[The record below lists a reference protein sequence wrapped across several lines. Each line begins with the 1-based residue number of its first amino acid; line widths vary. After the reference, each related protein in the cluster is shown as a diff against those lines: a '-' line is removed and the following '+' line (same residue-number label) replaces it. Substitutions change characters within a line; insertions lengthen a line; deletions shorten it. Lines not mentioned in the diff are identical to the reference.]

1 MSSQSLAVSTT
12 SAPKA
17 DGECRILI
25 VEDEPDVANA
35 LKRVIEASGRY
46 RVRILLAAEA
56 IDAEI
61 AERLPDLV
69 FTDLMMQ
76 RVDGLEVLRRIK
88 WRAPDLPVVVVSA
101 FSTIENAVAA
111 VKHGA
116 FDFLP
121 KPFKPEAVELILAK
135 VAREHGLLHR
145 VREARA
151 RDPDLLAIQGESQ
164 TMRRLRDWVLKVRDV
179 GTSVLIEGES
189 GTGKELVARALH
201 AGKGPFVAVNMAT
214 IADSLAESE
223 LFGHRKG
230 AFTGATSDR
239 RGLVAEAH
247 GGTLFLD
254 EINATSP
261 ASQARLLR
269 VIQERKVRPLGST
282 AEIPVEFRLIAATN
296 QPLEDLVQHGA
307 FRRDLLHRLN
317 TLHVRV
323 PPLREHRED
332 IPVLV
337 EHFLGRYSRAHNR
350 SARRLSPE
358 AMAAYMRADWPGNV
372 RELENAVEQAVI
384 LCPERVSVIPLEALP
399 PSLGG
404 QGWMF
409 EEHDGS
415 GRGEPRNRTLAE
427 VELHYI
433 LAVLRQAGGNKSE
446 AARILGIGY
455 KTLLRKLT
463 SLDGE

>member
-1 MSSQSLAVSTT
+1 MAPAA
-12 SAPKA
+12 SAP
-17 DGECRILI
+17 ESEWRRILI

-35 LKRVIEASGRY
+35 LKRVIEASGAY
-46 RVRILLAAEA
+46 NVRVLLTADA
-56 IDAEI
+56 IDGELSASP
-61 AERLPDLV
+61 PDLV
-69 FTDLMMQ
+69 FTDLMMP
-76 RVDGLEVLRRIK
+76 RIDGLEVLRRIK
-88 WRAPDLPVVVVSA
+88 RREPDLPVVVVSA
-101 FSTIENAVAA
+101 YSTIENAVAA
-111 VKHGA
+111 VKDGA
-116 FDFLP
+116 FDFLA

-135 VAREHGLLHR
+135 AAREHGLLHR

-151 RDPDLLAIQGESQ
+151 RDPDLLAIQGESP
-164 TMRRLRDWVLKVRDV
+164 TIRRLRDWVLKVRDV
-179 GTSVLIEGES
+179 GASVLIEGES

-230 AFTGATSDR
+230 AYTGATSDR
-239 RGLVAEAH
+239 RGLVVEAH

-254 EINATSP
+254 EVNATSP
-261 ASQARLLR
+261 ATQAKLLR
-269 VIQERKVRPLGST
+269 VIQERRVRPLGAT

-296 QPLEDLVQHGA
+296 QSLEELVHGGG
-307 FRRDLLHRLN
+307 FRRDLLHRIN

-372 RELENAVEQAVI
+372 RELENTVEQAVI
-384 LCPERVSVIPLEALP
+384 LCPERVSEIPLEALP

-409 EEHDGS
+409 EDTDS
-415 GRGEPRNRTLAE
+415 AGRDDARNRTLAE

-455 KTLLRKLT
+455 KTLLRKLA
-463 SLDGE
+463 SLDSE

>member
-1 MSSQSLAVSTT
+1 MSSQSLAAPAT
-12 SAPKA
+12 SAA
-17 DGECRILI
+17 ESERRRILI

-35 LKRVIEASGRY
+35 LKRVIEASGAY
-46 RVRILLAAEA
+46 SVRVLLTADA
-56 IDAEI
+56 IEG
-61 AERLPDLV
+61 ELSPSPPDLV
-69 FTDLMMQ
+69 FTDLMMP
-76 RVDGLEVLRRIK
+76 RIDGLEVLRRIK
-88 WRAPDLPVVVVSA
+88 RREPDLPVVVVSA
-101 FSTIENAVAA
+101 YSTIENAVAA
-111 VKHGA
+111 VKDGA

-135 VAREHGLLHR
+135 AAREHGLLHR

-151 RDPDLLAIQGESQ
+151 RDPDLLAIQGDSP
-164 TMRRLRDWVLKVRDV
+164 TMRRLREWVLKVRDV
-179 GTSVLIEGES
+179 GANVLIEGES

-214 IADSLAESE
+214 IADNLAESE
-223 LFGHRKG
+223 LFGHRRG

-239 RGLVAEAH
+239 RGLFVEAH

-254 EINATSP
+254 EINAASP
-261 ASQARLLR
+261 ATQAKLLR
-269 VIQERKVRPLGST
+269 VIQERRVRPLGAS
-282 AEIPVEFRLIAATN
+282 AEIPVELRLIAATN
-296 QPLEDLVQHGA
+296 QSLEDLVQGGG
-307 FRRDLLHRLN
+307 FRRDLMHRIN

-337 EHFLGRYSRAHNR
+337 EHFLVRYSRAHNR
-350 SARRLSPE
+350 SARRLSAE
-358 AMAAYMRADWPGNV
+358 AMSAYMRADWPGNV

-384 LCPERVSVIPLEALP
+384 LCPERVSEIPLEALP

-409 EEHDGS
+409 EESDGA
-415 GRGEPRNRTLAE
+415 GRDDARNRTLAE

-433 LAVLRQAGGNKSE
+433 LAVMRQAGGNKSE

-455 KTLLRKLT
+455 KTLLRKLA
-463 SLDGE
+463 SLDSE

>member
-1 MSSQSLAVSTT
+1 MSSSPLVATATPATES
-12 SAPKA
+12 
-17 DGECRILI
+17 DRCRILI

-35 LKRVIEASGRY
+35 LKRVIEASGDY
-46 RVRILLAAEA
+46 RIRVLLAAETV
-56 IDAEI
+56 DAE
-61 AERLPDLV
+61 LTSFPPDLV
-69 FTDLMMQ
+69 FTDLMMP
-76 RVDGLEVLRRIK
+76 RIDGLEVLRRIK
-88 WRAPDLPVVVVSA
+88 RREPDLPVVVVSA
-101 FSTIENAVAA
+101 YSTIENAVAA
-111 VKHGA
+111 VKEGA

-121 KPFKPEAVELILAK
+121 KSFKTEAVELVLAK
-135 VAREHGLLHR
+135 AAREHGLLHR

-151 RDPDLLAIQGESQ
+151 RDPDLLALQGDSP
-164 TMRRLRDWVLKVRDV
+164 TMRRLREWVLKVRDV
-179 GTSVLIEGES
+179 GASVLIEGES

-201 AGKGPFVAVNMAT
+201 AGKGPFVAVNMAA

-239 RGLVAEAH
+239 RGLLVEAN

-254 EINATSP
+254 EINTASP
-261 ASQARLLR
+261 ATQAKLLR
-269 VIQERKVRPLGST
+269 AIQERKVRPLGAS
-282 AEIPVEFRLIAATN
+282 AELAVDFRLIAVTN
-296 QPLEDLVQHGA
+296 RSLEELVQAGN
-307 FRRDLLHRLN
+307 FRRDLLHRIN

-323 PPLREHRED
+323 PPLREHRDD
-332 IPVLV
+332 IPALV
-337 EHFLGRYSRAHNR
+337 EHFLGRYSRAHRR
-350 SARRLSPE
+350 SARRLSAE
-358 AMAAYMRADWPGNV
+358 AMAAYMRAEWPGNV

-384 LCPERVSVIPLEALP
+384 LSPERLSEIPLDALP

-409 EEHDGS
+409 EDAERA
-415 GRGEPRNRTLAE
+415 GRVDDRGRTLAE

-455 KTLLRKLT
+455 KTLLRKLA